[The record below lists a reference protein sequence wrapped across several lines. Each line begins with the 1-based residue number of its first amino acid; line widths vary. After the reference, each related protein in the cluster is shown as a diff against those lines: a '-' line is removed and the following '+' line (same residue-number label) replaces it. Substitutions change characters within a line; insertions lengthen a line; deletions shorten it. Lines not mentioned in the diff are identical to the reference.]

1 MSNKSDP
8 EETVNQTE
16 SIYYE
21 NTEPYL
27 ILDRLW
33 HTMTS
38 GDVIA
43 GLKSSVSG
51 LYYEEAEKRLEIFG
65 PNEISEAKKTG
76 AMNILADQFKNIL
89 MLVLFLAAG
98 ISFGLGHYI
107 EASAITIIAFFAIS
121 LGFIQEYRAEKAI
134 EALRR
139 MAAPSAFVIR
149 HGTES
154 EIPSNLVVPGD
165 IIIVRQGCKIPADA
179 RIMESFNLRTEEA
192 SLTGESMSS
201 DKDAGFTGENDI
213 PLGDRRNMIYA
224 GTSVSSGRGKAIVVA
239 TAMKAEYGKIAGM
252 IQSVEDSRTPLQENM
267 DRTGGILVKAALAVV
282 SLIVALG
289 VFRGQSFVEM
299 FIFGV
304 ALAVAVVP
312 EALPAVV
319 TISLAIGAQRMT
331 RRQALI
337 RRLPAVETLGCTSV
351 ICSDKTGTLTRD
363 EMTVRKIY
371 SGGRFFDVSGEGY
384 SPVGGFHEN
393 GELTDPPAFLME
405 LLKAA
410 VLCSDAAIIQDSIY
424 MNWKASGD
432 TTEAAMITAAAK
444 TDLIKSEL
452 DSRYPRIDEIP
463 FSSETKRMLT
473 LHKDPGGNMVFCKGA
488 PEIVLKTCSSY
499 LDTDGKKP
507 LDEKIRG
514 KIIEAS
520 VSMAKDA
527 LRILAVAEKQED
539 ILVYPGK
546 DMIFLGL
553 MGMMDPPRS
562 ETAESIKTCKIAGI
576 KTVMITGDHPVTAEA
591 IANEI
596 GLVARVKSAPVIV
609 TGLELDSMTD
619 EMLENK
625 VEHISVYARVSPVHK
640 LRIVS
645 ALQKTGHVVAMTGDG
660 VNDAPALKKADIGIA
675 MGITGTDVT
684 KEASDMTLTD
694 DNFASIVSAVKVGR
708 GIFGNIKKYLM
719 YLLSSN
725 IGEIGLMACASIAG
739 LPLPLSAVQIL
750 YVNLATD
757 GLPALALAL
766 DPEENDIMQRKPR
779 DPSAGIFTRPVITLM
794 LAGGI
799 WSTMVNLGL
808 FVWAKNSGRSTKEA
822 MTMTFVSL
830 VLIQFFKAY
839 NFRSDRKSVFDK
851 PFANKWLNCAI
862 AWELAMLCM
871 VIYVPFFRTLFGVF
885 CLNIKDWIII
895 ILLAFSVS
903 PVLEFFKWME
913 RRGYLGS
920 LD

>member
-1 MSNKSDP
+1 MPGDP
-8 EETVNQTE
+8 KQEISLKPSE
-16 SIYYE
+16 SVFHEDIFPVSE
-21 NTEPYL
+21 KF
-27 ILDRLW
+27 W
-33 HTMTS
+33 HTMSARDVISELRSSTS
-38 GDVIA
+38 G
-43 GLKSSVSG
+43 LS
-51 LYYEEAEKRLEIFG
+51 YEEAEKRLEIYG
-65 PNEISEAKKTG
+65 PNEISEIKKTR
-76 AMNILADQFKNIL
+76 ALDILIGQFKNIL

-121 LGFIQEYRAEKAI
+121 LGFVQEYRAERAI
-134 EALRR
+134 EALRE

-149 HGTES
+149 AGTEH
-154 EIPSNLVVPGD
+154 EIPSKEVVAGD
-165 IIIVRQGCKIPADA
+165 IIVVRQGCKIPADA
-179 RIMESFNLRTEEA
+179 RIIESFNLRTEEA

-201 DKDAGFTGENDI
+201 DKEAGFEGNKDS

-224 GTSVSSGRGKAIVVA
+224 GTSVSSGRAKAIVVA

-267 DRTGGILVKAALAVV
+267 DRTGSILVKAAFAVV
-282 SLIVALG
+282 MLIVALG
-289 VFRGQSFVEM
+289 VFRGQPFVEM

-331 RRQALI
+331 KRHALI

-371 SGGRFFDVSGEGY
+371 SGSRFFEISGEGY
-384 SPVGGFHEN
+384 SPVGDFHEN
-393 GELTDPPAFLME
+393 GELADPPPFLIS
-405 LLKAA
+405 LLKAS
-410 VLCSDAAIIQDSIY
+410 VLCSDASISQDSIY
-424 MNWKASGD
+424 LNWKASGD
-432 TTEAAMITAAAK
+432 TTEAAMLTAAAK
-444 TDLIKSEL
+444 ADLVKSEL
-452 DSRYPRIDEIP
+452 DSKYPRIDEIP

-473 LHKDPGGNMVFCKGA
+473 LHKYPDGNIVYCKGA
-488 PEIVLKTCSSY
+488 PEIILRTCSYY
-499 LDTDGKKP
+499 LGSDGIKP
-507 LDEKIRG
+507 LDEKTREE
-514 KIIEAS
+514 IIQAG
-520 VSMAKDA
+520 VGMAKDA
-527 LRILAVAEKQED
+527 LRVLAVAEKRED

-546 DMIFLGL
+546 DMVFLGL

-576 KTVMITGDHPVTAEA
+576 KTVMITGDHPITAEA
-591 IANEI
+591 IAREI
-596 GLVARVKSAPVIV
+596 GLLDPGKTPSGIV
-609 TGLELDSMTD
+609 TGLELDLMPD
-619 EMLENK
+619 EKLEK
-625 VEHISVYARVSPVHK
+625 EVEHISVYARVSPVHK

-660 VNDAPALKKADIGIA
+660 VNDAPALKKADIGVA

-766 DPEENDIMQRKPR
+766 DPEEKDIMERKPR

-808 FVWAKNSGRSTKEA
+808 FIWAKNSGRCTSEA

-839 NFRSDRKSVFDK
+839 NFRSDRESVFNK
-851 PFANKWLNCAI
+851 PFANKWLNYAI

-885 CLNIKDWIII
+885 CLNMNDWIII
-895 ILLAFSVS
+895 IILAFSVS
-903 PVLEFFKWME
+903 PVLEFFKWLE
-913 RRGYLGS
+913 RKGLLGK

>member
-1 MSNKSDP
+1 MS
-8 EETVNQTE
+8 EE
-16 SIYYE
+16 SIPE
-21 NTEPYL
+21 TPVKPMGKKDQKAMEQRL
-27 ILDRLW
+27 FLDQSW
-33 HTMTS
+33 HTMS
-38 GDVIA
+38 AEDVIE
-43 GLKSSVSG
+43 GLESSSSG
-51 LYYEEAEKRLEIFG
+51 LSREEADKRFELLG
-65 PNEISEAKKTG
+65 PNEISETKKTN
-76 AMNILADQFKNIL
+76 AMGILVDQFKNIL

-134 EALRR
+134 EALRK

-149 HGTES
+149 AGTEH
-154 EIPSNLVVPGD
+154 EIPSNQVVPGD
-165 IIIVRQGCKIPADA
+165 IIVVRQGCKIPADA
-179 RIMESFNLRTEEA
+179 RIIESFNLRTEEA

-201 DKDAGFTGENDI
+201 DKEAGFIGEKEM
-213 PLGDRRNMIYA
+213 PLGDRKNMIFA

-252 IQSVEDSRTPLQENM
+252 IQSVQDSRTPLQENM
-267 DRTGGILVKAALAVV
+267 DKTGSLLVKAALAVV
-282 SLIVALG
+282 TLIVALG
-289 VFRGQSFVEM
+289 VFRGQPFVDM

-331 RRQALI
+331 KRHALI
-337 RRLPAVETLGCTSV
+337 RKLPAVETLGCTSV

-363 EMTVRKIY
+363 EMSVRKIY
-371 SGGRFFDVSGEGY
+371 SGSRFFEISGEGY
-384 SPVGGFHEN
+384 SPVGDFYEN
-393 GELTDPPAFLME
+393 GELADHPAFLTE
-405 LLKAA
+405 LLKAS
-410 VLCSDAAIIQDSIY
+410 VLCSDASISQDSIY
-424 MNWKASGD
+424 MTWNATGD

-444 TDLIKSEL
+444 ADLIKSDL
-452 DSRYPRIDEIP
+452 DSKYPRIDEIP

-473 LHKDPGGNMVFCKGA
+473 LHKGSEGNTVFSKGA
-488 PEIVLKTCSSY
+488 PEIILRTCSYY
-499 LDTDGKKP
+499 LDSDGIKP
-507 LDEKIRG
+507 LDEKARDE
-514 KIIEAS
+514 IINAA
-520 VSMAKDA
+520 VAMAKDA
-527 LRILAVAEKQED
+527 LRVLAVAEKKED

-546 DMIFLGL
+546 DMVFLGL
-553 MGMMDPPRS
+553 MGMMDPPRT
-562 ETAESIKTCKIAGI
+562 ETAESIKICKKAGI
-576 KTVMITGDHPVTAEA
+576 KTVMITGDHPITAEA
-591 IANEI
+591 IAREV
-596 GLVARVKSAPVIV
+596 GLLNSGMAASGIIAGI
-609 TGLELDSMTD
+609 ELDSMTD
-619 EMLENK
+619 EALEK
-625 VEHISVYARVSPVHK
+625 KAEHIIVYARVSPAHK
-640 LRIVS
+640 LRIVT
-645 ALQKTGHVVAMTGDG
+645 ALQKTGNVVAMTGDG

-766 DPEENDIMQRKPR
+766 DPEEKDIMTRRPR
-779 DPSAGIFTRPVITLM
+779 NPSVGIFTRPVITLM

-799 WSTMVNLGL
+799 WSTIVNLGL
-808 FVWAKNSGRSTKEA
+808 FIWAKNSGRCTKEA

-839 NFRSDRKSVFDK
+839 NFRSDRESVFK
-851 PFANKWLNCAI
+851 NPFANKWLNYAI
-862 AWELAMLCM
+862 TWELAMLCM

-885 CLNIKDWIII
+885 YLDIKDWIII

-903 PVLEFFKWME
+903 PVLEFFKWLE
-913 RRGYLGS
+913 RKGLLGS